1 MADNEGKKGSAKGKR
16 VPEARQCPLPS
27 RFQGQ
32 KAQDV
37 SPIWRKTTN
46 ACAMSLNGD

>member
-1 MADNEGKKGSAKGKR
+1 MADNGGKKGSAKGKR
-16 VPEARQCPLPS
+16 VPEARQCPLPV
-27 RFQGQ
+27 QGQ

-46 ACAMSLNGD
+46 ACAMSLSGG

>member
-1 MADNEGKKGSAKGKR
+1 MADYEGKTGSVTGKESRKRGSA
-16 VPEARQCPLPS
+16 PS

-37 SPIWRKTTN
+37 SPIWRKTTHDS
-46 ACAMSLNGD
+46 AMSLSGG

>member
-1 MADNEGKKGSAKGKR
+1 MADNEGKKGSAKGKESR
-16 VPEARQCPLPS
+16 KRGSAPS

-46 ACAMSLNGD
+46 ACAMSLSGG